1 MKLPSLK
8 PFLLAGAC
16 AAVLMATAP
25 TADAWRIVF
34 DPTNYK
40 QNLLSAVR
48 ALEEINNQVKQLGN
62 EAQMLLKMD
71 LNLEQL
77 GSSIDRDIEG
87 SLGELQTL
95 LKKGGGIAMSV
106 SETEAEMKRLFPS
119 EYKEALSGDDSLKL
133 AKDRWNEALAAFKR
147 TMALEAKV
155 AETGVDDGNALTDLL
170 SKSGSAVGNLE
181 VQQAGNELLGLSV
194 KQQLQLLTLIAAEQ
208 RASGL
213 DRARTLASQE
223 ESRLRF
229 QSFLG
234 DGSAYTK

>member
-1 MKLPSLK
+1 MKRPVLK
-8 PFLLAGAC
+8 PILLAGVC
-16 AAVLMATAP
+16 AAMLLVP
-25 TADAWRIVF
+25 TPSPAAWVVF
-34 DPTNYK
+34 DPKNYR

-77 GSSIDRDIEG
+77 GSSIGGDIEG
-87 SLGELQTL
+87 SLGEIEGL

-106 SETEAEMKRLFPS
+106 SETEAELKKLFPS
-119 EYKEALSGDDSLKL
+119 EYTEALTGDESLKL
-133 AKDRWNEALAAFKR
+133 AKDRWEEALSAFKR

-155 AETGVDDGNALTDLL
+155 VEASEEDGNSLTDLL
-170 SKSGSAVGNLE
+170 SKSGTAVGNLE
-181 VQQAGNELLGLSV
+181 VQQAGNELVGLSV

>member
-1 MKLPSLK
+1 MKLPFFKS
-8 PFLLAGAC
+8 FLLAGAC
-16 AAVLMATAP
+16 AVVLMATAP
-25 TADAWRIVF
+25 RADAWRIVF
-34 DPTNYK
+34 DPSNYK
-40 QNLLSAVR
+40 QNLLTAIR
-48 ALEEINNQVKQLGN
+48 TLEEINNQVKQLGN

-77 GSSIDRDIEG
+77 GSSIGGDIEG
-87 SLGELQTL
+87 SLGELQAL
-95 LKKGGGIAMSV
+95 LEKGGGIAMSV

-119 EYKEALSGDDSLKL
+119 EYKDALTGDESLKLTKDRWDEALS
-133 AKDRWNEALAAFKR
+133 AFKR

-155 AETGVDDGNALTDLL
+155 AETSVDDGNALTDLL

-194 KQQLQLLTLIAAEQ
+194 KQQLQLVTLIAAEQ

-213 DRARTLASQE
+213 DRARKLASQE